1 MKKTVQSL
9 LLTFLLAVAGVA
21 GAAPINLSGP
31 GSDLSAE
38 LDDYSSAGIGRTIK
52 LVNGAQAGEGNNYF
66 KDLYTFTTTT
76 TYDLSAMMSSVLNA
90 SSGLHISGF
99 SLLNGSNYVF
109 IGKQDVLNSLPSS
122 QTWLFDSGKT
132 PLGAGKYTLAVEG
145 YVNSSA
151 GGSYSGNIAVAPT
164 VAVPEPATLGMLLT
178 GLGLV
183 ALVARR
189 RKQA

>member
-1 MKKTVQSL
+1 MKKTFQSL
-9 LLTFLLAVAGVA
+9 LLTFLFAVAGVA
-21 GAAPINLSGP
+21 GAAPINLSAP
-31 GSDLSAE
+31 GTDLSAE

-66 KDLYTFTTTT
+66 KDLYTFTTPT

-99 SLLNGSNYVF
+99 SLLSGGTYVL
-109 IGKQDVLNSLPSS
+109 IGKKDVLNSLPSS

-132 PLGAGKYTLAVEG
+132 PLSAGTYTLAVEG
-145 YVNSSA
+145 YVNSA
-151 GGSYSGNIAVAPT
+151 VGGSYSGNIAVAPA

-183 ALVARR
+183 GVVARR